1 MDIRKGFLLMTDKI
15 QELIDKRAQLWNAAK
30 TFLDERTDKD
40 GKLSAEDAATYD
52 KMEADVVAYGKDIE
66 RLERQRRLEAEL
78 AKPATDA
85 IMNAPVADNGT
96 NQEKKTGRASDE
108 YKKAMLDA
116 IRTDFRHVSN
126 VMSEGVAAD
135 GGYLVPDEWDRRLI
149 ESIEEQNIMRRFGT
163 NITTSGLHKIN
174 IAGTKPAAAWID
186 EGDSINFSDATFSQI
201 SLDAHKLLVAVKV
214 TNELLSDNAFGLE
227 SYILTQFAQ
236 AIANAEEDAF
246 LNGPLSTPSGSAGKP
261 KGLFT
266 TAAAQPTATAE
277 TAGNIET
284 NNISA
289 DDIVSLVYSLKR
301 PYRRRAVF
309 IMNDSVIASIRKL
322 KDENKLYMW
331 QPSYQADEPD
341 RLLGYPVYTS
351 TYAPGIAPGAAVIAF
366 GDMSYYN
373 IGDRGTRTIQEL
385 RELYAGNDMTGYVMK
400 ERVDGVLVLPEA
412 VRVLK
417 IAS

>member
-1 MDIRKGFLLMTDKI
+1 MADKI

-66 RLERQRRLEAEL
+66 RLERQRRLDADLE
-78 AKPATDA
+78 KPATEA
-85 IMNAPVADNGT
+85 IVNTPVADGDA
-96 NQEKKTGRASDE
+96 KPKTGRASEE
-108 YKKAMLDA
+108 YRKAMLDA
-116 IRTDFRHVSN
+116 IRADFRRVSN

-149 ESIEEQNIMRRFGT
+149 EGIEEQNIMRRFGT
-163 NITTSGLHKIN
+163 TITTSGLHKIN

-186 EGDSINFSDATFSQI
+186 EGDSIEFGDATFGQI

-266 TAAAQPTATAE
+266 MAAAQPNATAE
-277 TAGNIET
+277 TSGNIET
-284 NNISA
+284 STITA

-322 KDENKLYMW
+322 KDENKSYMW

-341 RLLGYPVYTS
+341 RLLGYPIYTS

>member
-1 MDIRKGFLLMTDKI
+1 MADKI

-78 AKPATDA
+78 AKPATEA
-85 IMNAPVADNGT
+85 IVNTPVAEDNV
-96 NQEKKTGRASDE
+96 QPKTGRASDE

-116 IRTDFRHVSN
+116 IRTDFRRVSN

-149 ESIEEQNIMRRFGT
+149 EGIEEQNIMRRFGT
-163 NITTSGLHKIN
+163 TITTSGLHKIN

-186 EGDSINFSDATFSQI
+186 EGDSIDFGDATFSQV
-201 SLDAHKLLVAVKV
+201 SLDAHKLLIAVKV
-214 TNELLSDNAFGLE
+214 TNELLSDNAFNLE

-246 LNGPLSTPSGSAGKP
+246 LNGPLTTPSGSAGKP

-266 TAAAQPTATAE
+266 MAAAQSTATAE
-277 TAGNIET
+277 TSGNIET
-284 NNISA
+284 SNISA

-309 IMNDSVIASIRKL
+309 IMNDSVIAAIRKL
-322 KDENKLYMW
+322 KDENKSYMW

-341 RLLGYPVYTS
+341 HLLGYPIYTS
-351 TYAPGIAPGAAVIAF
+351 TYAPVIAPGAAVIAF

>member
-1 MDIRKGFLLMTDKI
+1 MADKI

-40 GKLSAEDAATYD
+40 GKLSAEDAAAYD

-66 RLERQRRLEAEL
+66 RMERQKRLDAEL
-78 AKPATDA
+78 AKPAAEA
-85 IMNAPVADNGT
+85 IVNAPAVGDSV
-96 NQEKKTGRASDE
+96 KPKTGRASDE
-108 YKKAMLDA
+108 YKQAMLDA
-116 IRTDFRHVSN
+116 IRADFRRVSN

-135 GGYLVPDEWDRRLI
+135 GGYLVPDEWDRRLVD
-149 ESIEEQNIMRRFGT
+149 SIEEQNIMRRLGT
-163 NITTSGLHKIN
+163 TITTSGLHKIN

-186 EGDSINFSDATFSQI
+186 EGDALTFADATFSQI
-201 SLDAHKLLVAVKV
+201 SIDAHKLHVAVKV
-214 TNELLSDNAFGLE
+214 TNELLSDSAFNLE
-227 SYILTQFAQ
+227 SYILTQFAL
-236 AIANAEEDAF
+236 AIGNAEEDAF
-246 LNGPLSTPSGSAGKP
+246 LNGPLTTPSGSAGKP

-266 TAAAQPTATAE
+266 MAAAQPNATAD

-284 NNISA
+284 SAISA
-289 DDIVSLVYSLKR
+289 DDIVSLIYSLKR
-301 PYRRRAVF
+301 PYRRRAAF
-309 IMNDSVIASIRKL
+309 IMNDSTIAAIRKL
-322 KDENKLYMW
+322 KDENKTYMW

-341 RLLGYPVYTS
+341 RLLGYPIYTS
-351 TYAPGIAPGAAVIAF
+351 PYAPTIAAGAAVIAF

-385 RELYAGNDMTGYVMK
+385 RELFAGNDMTGYVMK

-412 VRVLK
+412 VRVIK

>member
-1 MDIRKGFLLMTDKI
+1 MADKI

-85 IMNAPVADNGT
+85 IVNAPVADNGAT
-96 NQEKKTGRASDE
+96 QEKKTGRASDE

-149 ESIEEQNIMRRFGT
+149 EGIEEQNIMRRFGT

-266 TAAAQPTATAE
+266 TAAAQLTATAE

-351 TYAPGIAPGAAVIAF
+351 TYAPAIAPGAAVIAF

>member
-1 MDIRKGFLLMTDKI
+1 MADKI
-15 QELIDKRAQLWNAAK
+15 QDLIDKRAQLWNSAK
-30 TFLDERTDKD
+30 AFLDEHADKD
-40 GKLSAEDAATYD
+40 GKLSAEDAAAYD

-66 RLERQRRLEAEL
+66 RMERQQRLDAEL
-78 AKPATDA
+78 AKPAAEA
-85 IMNAPVADNGT
+85 IVNAPAAEDIA
-96 NQEKKTGRASDE
+96 KPKAGRASEE

-116 IRTDFRHVSN
+116 IRTDFRRVSN
-126 VMSEGVAAD
+126 VMSEGVASD

-149 ESIEEQNIMRRFGT
+149 EGIEEQNIMRRFGT
-163 NITTSGLHKIN
+163 AITTSGLHKIN

-214 TNELLSDNAFGLE
+214 TNELLSDSAFNLE

-246 LNGPLSTPSGSAGKP
+246 LNGPLTTPTGAAGKP

-266 TAAAQPTATAE
+266 TAAAQPTATAD

-284 NNISA
+284 SNISA
-289 DDIVSLVYSLKR
+289 DDILSLVYSLKR

-309 IMNDSVIASIRKL
+309 IMNDSVISNIRKL
-322 KDENKLYMW
+322 KDENKSYMW

-341 RLLGYPVYTS
+341 RLLGYPIYTS
-351 TYAPGIAPGAAVIAF
+351 TYAPAIAPGAAVIAF

>member
-40 GKLSAEDAATYD
+40 GKLSAEDAAAYD

-85 IMNAPVADNGT
+85 IVNAPVADNGV
-96 NQEKKTGRASDE
+96 NQETKTGRASDE

-236 AIANAEEDAF
+236 AIANAEEEAF
-246 LNGPLSTPSGSAGKP
+246 LVGDGNSKPTGLLHPTLGGQTGITSAGTI
-261 KGLFT
+261 G
-266 TAAAQPTATAE
+266 Q
-277 TAGNIET
+277 
-284 NNISA
+284 S
-289 DDIVSLVYSLKR
+289 
-301 PYRRRAVF
+301 
-309 IMNDSVIASIRKL
+309 SI
-322 KDENKLYMW
+322 
-331 QPSYQADEPD
+331 
-341 RLLGYPVYTS
+341 
-351 TYAPGIAPGAAVIAF
+351 
-366 GDMSYYN
+366 
-373 IGDRGTRTIQEL
+373 GT
-385 RELYAGNDMTGYVMK
+385 G
-400 ERVDGVLVLPEA
+400 
-412 VRVLK
+412 
-417 IAS
+417 

>member
-1 MDIRKGFLLMTDKI
+1 MADKI
-15 QELIDKRAQLWNAAK
+15 QDLIDKRAQLWNSAK
-30 TFLDERTDKD
+30 AFLDEHTDKD
-40 GKLSAEDAATYD
+40 GKLSAEDAAAYD

-66 RLERQRRLEAEL
+66 RMERQQRLDAEL
-78 AKPATDA
+78 AKPAAEA
-85 IMNAPVADNGT
+85 IVNAPAAEDIA
-96 NQEKKTGRASDE
+96 KPKAGRASEE

-116 IRTDFRHVSN
+116 IRTDFRRVSN
-126 VMSEGVAAD
+126 VMSEGVASD

-149 ESIEEQNIMRRFGT
+149 EGIEEQNIMRRVGT
-163 NITTSGLHKIN
+163 AITTSGLHKIN

-214 TNELLSDNAFGLE
+214 TNELLSDSAFNLE

-266 TAAAQPTATAE
+266 TAAAQPTATAD

-284 NNISA
+284 NAISA

-309 IMNDSVIASIRKL
+309 IMNDSVISNIRKL
-322 KDENKLYMW
+322 KDENKSYMW

-341 RLLGYPVYTS
+341 RLLGYPIYTS
-351 TYAPGIAPGAAVIAF
+351 TYAPAIAPGAAVIAF